1 MKQASISDSELVDR
15 FSLLSVSTLQ
25 EEVIKHMDTKNKERL
40 QFDFTPE
47 SLERLDRMK
56 ELAQASTRAEVVRN
70 ALKLYEWFL
79 NDIEP
84 ENTIKVFDKDNEII
98 SAFK

>member
-1 MKQASISDSELVDR
+1 MDS
-15 FSLLSVSTLQ
+15 
-25 EEVIKHMDTKNKERL
+25 KNKERL

-56 ELAQASTRAEVVRN
+56 EQAQASTRAEVVRN

-79 NDIEP
+79 NDVEP
-84 ENTIKVFDKDNEII
+84 DSTIRVYDKDNELI
-98 SAFK
+98 SAFKARLLR